1 MNGLEPGGSTNLICR
16 WFTDLLF
23 TDRSIRM
30 QTLHAIAGVAI
41 AHVKRREKTFENKN
55 APELTIRPTPC
66 PEEYLDFLSDPE
78 PVPVVE

>member
-1 MNGLEPGGSTNLICR
+1 
-16 WFTDLLF
+16 
-23 TDRSIRM
+23 M